1 MQNGFELSKETS
13 SKAYAIYLKCH
24 CSGKPRPNPNL
35 QGKRAK
41 KSKKTGKQL
50 TSFFKNSIGCKFQI
64 YFYFDEEKKSFRFN
78 QKSSFNS
85 RNHDLV
91 STLAYKLREEQI
103 KQFTKESVGK
113 KNIKPSDLV
122 EKVKLKFEIDMSYQH
137 SANLLYKVKEDV
149 FGDPADDAENLKTL
163 CEDISKAFPS
173 FYFNYQQKEDSKLSS
188 LFFATGGMRDQYI
201 HYNNLLILD
210 TTFAT
215 NRFKMPLMVGGLVN
229 NMGRTVLCFFALV
242 SDETTLSFQFVFDC
256 FLECFGTP
264 PKNIITDECKS
275 FNSAIKIKFP
285 GSTHFICSWHKMNNI
300 IKQMSHKGCY
310 RNIKS
315 KSLFNFLIIF

>member
-1 MQNGFELSKETS
+1 
-13 SKAYAIYLKCH
+13 
-24 CSGKPRPNPNL
+24 
-35 QGKRAK
+35 
-41 KSKKTGKQL
+41 
-50 TSFFKNSIGCKFQI
+50 
-64 YFYFDEEKKSFRFN
+64 
-78 QKSSFNS
+78 
-85 RNHDLV
+85 
-91 STLAYKLREEQI
+91 
-103 KQFTKESVGK
+103 
-113 KNIKPSDLV
+113 
-122 EKVKLKFEIDMSYQH
+122 
-137 SANLLYKVKEDV
+137 
-149 FGDPADDAENLKTL
+149 
-163 CEDISKAFPS
+163 
-173 FYFNYQQKEDSKLSS
+173 
-188 LFFATGGMRDQYI
+188 
-201 HYNNLLILD
+201 
-210 TTFAT
+210 
-215 NRFKMPLMVGGLVN
+215 MPLMVGGLVN